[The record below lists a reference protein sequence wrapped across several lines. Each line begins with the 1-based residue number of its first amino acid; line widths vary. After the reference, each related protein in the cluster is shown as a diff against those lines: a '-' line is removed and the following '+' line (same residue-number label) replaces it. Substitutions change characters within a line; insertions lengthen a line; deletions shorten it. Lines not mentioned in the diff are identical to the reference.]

1 MEPVEKVEFDGDLI
15 TYATGDGIL
24 LAVLRIIDG
33 DTRIKRKRSIILVE
47 THESA

>member
-1 MEPVEKVEFDGDLI
+1 MEPVKKVEFHGDLI
-15 TYATGDGIL
+15 TYATRDSIL

-33 DTRIKRKRSIILVE
+33 DTRIERKRSIILME

>member
-1 MEPVEKVEFDGDLI
+1 MEPVKKVEFDGDLI
-15 TYATGDGIL
+15 TYATRDSIL
-24 LAVLRIIDG
+24 LAVLGIIDS